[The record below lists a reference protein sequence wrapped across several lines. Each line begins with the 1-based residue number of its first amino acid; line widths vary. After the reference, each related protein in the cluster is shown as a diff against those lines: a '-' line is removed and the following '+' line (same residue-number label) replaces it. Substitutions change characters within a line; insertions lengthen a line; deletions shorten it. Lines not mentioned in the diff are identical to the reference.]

1 MFIVYVCNNYYLVD
15 VKYFRVMKKK
25 YLNFSLLNCGNVILC
40 CSIIFI
46 SCTKYTG
53 TSKISS
59 STGNSS
65 GGSSSPTPLPPA
77 GGSGSSGSGGT
88 GSTNSPHAYIQNLN
102 FSSSALAYVTYNDSI
117 SLKKDG
123 SYTVVNAGNG
133 LVKSKIGSG
142 ASSDP
147 VQTTASYL
155 FKPYSY
161 YSYVLFTSPA
171 APIGE
176 VLLSN
181 DLATV
186 IGGAAQV
193 RFLSLDPLTTSTPIT
208 FKLSNYL
215 DNVSVASRKYLDVK
229 VDTNYNKFQSITAGT
244 SIIKFVYLDST
255 VLTFN
260 QNFQSGKKYTVF
272 AGALSYVASSKGTLP
287 VSYYQVAQH
296 N

>member
-1 MFIVYVCNNYYLVD
+1 
-15 VKYFRVMKKK
+15 MKKCN
-25 YLNFSLLNCGNVILC
+25 LFFSLKTLGNVMLC
-40 CSIIFI
+40 CSIIFL

-53 TSKISS
+53 NSKSSVSSGTS
-59 STGNSS
+59 GS
-65 GGSSSPTPLPPA
+65 GGSTSPTPLPPA
-77 GGSGSSGSGGT
+77 GGSGSSGSGGTGGT

-186 IGGAAQV
+186 AGGAAQV

-215 DNVSVASRKYLDVK
+215 DNVSVNARKYLDNK
-229 VDTNYNKFQSITAGT
+229 VDTNYNKFQSITPGT

-260 QNFQSGKKYTVF
+260 QIFSSGKKYTVF

>member
-1 MFIVYVCNNYYLVD
+1 
-15 VKYFRVMKKK
+15 MKKK
-25 YLNFSLLNCGNVILC
+25 NSFFNFTNLGKLMLC
-40 CSIIFI
+40 SSIIFL

-53 TSKISS
+53 TSKTATSS
-59 STGNSS
+59 GSGS

-77 GGSGSSGSGGT
+77 GGSGSGSSGGT
-88 GSTNSPHAYIQNLN
+88 GGTNSPHAYIQNLN
-102 FSSSALAYVTYNDSI
+102 FSSSVYAYVTYNDSI

-147 VQTTASYL
+147 IQTTASYL

-208 FKLSNYL
+208 FKLTNYL

-229 VDTNYNKFQSITAGT
+229 VDTNYNKFQSITPGT

-260 QNFQSGKKYTVF
+260 QNFESGKKYTVF

>member
-1 MFIVYVCNNYYLVD
+1 
-15 VKYFRVMKKK
+15 MKKNNLFIHLSNWSK
-25 YLNFSLLNCGNVILC
+25 LILC

-53 TSKISS
+53 TSKTSS
-59 STGNSS
+59 STGTGS

-77 GGSGSSGSGGT
+77 GGGGSGGT
-88 GSTNSPHAYIQNLN
+88 GGTGSTSSPHAYIQNLN
-102 FSSSALAYVTYNDSI
+102 FSSSAFAYVTYNDSI

-147 VQTTASYL
+147 IQTTASYL

-208 FKLSNYL
+208 FKLTNYL
-215 DNVSVASRKYLDVK
+215 DNISVASRKYLDVK
-229 VDTNYNKFQSITAGT
+229 SDTNYNKFQSITPGT

-260 QNFQSGKKYTVF
+260 QNFESGKKYTVF

>member
-1 MFIVYVCNNYYLVD
+1 
-15 VKYFRVMKKK
+15 MKKNNLFIHLSNWSK
-25 YLNFSLLNCGNVILC
+25 LILS

-53 TSKISS
+53 TSKTSS
-59 STGNSS
+59 STGTGS

-77 GGSGSSGSGGT
+77 GGGGSGSSGGT
-88 GSTNSPHAYIQNLN
+88 GSTSSPHAYIQNLN
-102 FSSSALAYVTYNDSI
+102 FSTSAFAYVTYNDSI

-147 VQTTASYL
+147 IQTTASYL

-208 FKLSNYL
+208 FKLTNYL
-215 DNVSVASRKYLDVK
+215 DNISVASRKYLDVK
-229 VDTNYNKFQSITAGT
+229 ADTNYNKFQSITPGT

-260 QNFQSGKKYTVF
+260 QNFESGKKYTVF

>member
-1 MFIVYVCNNYYLVD
+1 
-15 VKYFRVMKKK
+15 MKKNNLFIHLSNWSK
-25 YLNFSLLNCGNVILC
+25 LILC

-53 TSKISS
+53 TSKTSS
-59 STGNSS
+59 STGTGS

-77 GGSGSSGSGGT
+77 GGGGSGGT
-88 GSTNSPHAYIQNLN
+88 GGTGSTSSPHAYIQNLN
-102 FSSSALAYVTYNDSI
+102 FSTSAFAYVTYNDSI

-147 VQTTASYL
+147 IQTTASYL

-208 FKLSNYL
+208 FKLTNYL
-215 DNVSVASRKYLDVK
+215 DNISVASRKYLDVK
-229 VDTNYNKFQSITAGT
+229 ADTNYNKFQSITPGT

-260 QNFQSGKKYTVF
+260 QNFESGKKYTVF

>member
-1 MFIVYVCNNYYLVD
+1 
-15 VKYFRVMKKK
+15 MKKK
-25 YLNFSLLNCGNVILC
+25 NSFNKLSHWSGVILC
-40 CSIIFI
+40 CSVIFI

-53 TSKISS
+53 STKS
-59 STGNSS
+59 STTSGSGS

-77 GGSGSSGSGGT
+77 GGSGSGSSGTTGASGSI
-88 GSTNSPHAYIQNLN
+88 HAYIQNLN
-102 FSSSALAYVTYNDSI
+102 FSSAAYAYVTYNDSI

-123 SYTVVNAGNG
+123 SYTVVNAGNSI
-133 LVKSKIGSG
+133 VKSKIGSG

-147 VQTTASYL
+147 IQTTASYL

-161 YSYVLFTSPA
+161 YTYALFTSPA

-181 DLATV
+181 DLSTV

-208 FKLSNYL
+208 FKLTNYL
-215 DNVSVASRKYLDVK
+215 DNVSVANRKYLDVK
-229 VDTNYNKFQSITAGT
+229 ADTNYNKFQSITPGT

-260 QNFQSGKKYTVF
+260 QNFESGKKYTVF

>member
-1 MFIVYVCNNYYLVD
+1 M
-15 VKYFRVMKKK
+15 
-25 YLNFSLLNCGNVILC
+25 LC

-53 TSKISS
+53 TSKTTS
-59 STGNSS
+59 STGSSS

-77 GGSGSSGSGGT
+77 GGSGTGSSGGT

-102 FSSSALAYVTYNDSI
+102 FSSSAFAYVTYNDSI

-161 YSYVLFTSPA
+161 YTYVLFTSPA

-186 IGGAAQV
+186 AGGAAQV

-215 DNVSVASRKYLDVK
+215 DNVSVANRKYLDVK
-229 VDTNYNKFQSITAGT
+229 VDTNYNKFQSITPGT

-287 VSYYQVAQH
+287 VSFYQVAQH